1 MFVENKT
8 CKYILENPQSNS
20 CNVREMELT
29 NNGNNEKYAV
39 NDDTTSDHSM
49 IPIISPTSPKD
60 GRKIVFTN
68 ENQTPHHKYR
78 IESESEEDIE
88 HANKD
93 IDQLKLTIK
102 RKSEDKK
109 TGKKCNQPRNS
120 GSESDTEISSS
131 ILKYF
136 KLDKSLAGN
145 KFQSTFID
153 KNVDT
158 KNKQKI

>member
-1 MFVENKT
+1 MSVANKT
-8 CKYILENPQSNS
+8 CKYISENPQSKL
-20 CNVREMELT
+20 CNIREMEMNYDA
-29 NNGNNEKYAV
+29 NNGKCAV
-39 NDDTTSDHSM
+39 NDDTTPDDSM
-49 IPIISPTSPKD
+49 IPIISPTSPKE
-60 GRKIVFTN
+60 GREITFIN
-68 ENQTPHHKYR
+68 ENERPHHKYR
-78 IESESEEDIE
+78 RESESEEDIE
-88 HANKD
+88 QENKD

-102 RKSEDKK
+102 RNSEEKK
-109 TGKKCNQPRNS
+109 TEKKCNQQRNS

-158 KNKQKI
+158 KNKNKI